1 MNFLYV
7 QISREILMLVAQDG
21 GRMILPTLQVKNWT
35 LSHYQLDIKKITNKP
50 TNVVNN
56 CYV

>member
-21 GRMILPTLQVKNWT
+21 GRMILPTPQVKNWT
-35 LSHYQLDIKKITNKP
+35 LSHYQLDIKKLLINLP
-50 TNVVNN
+50 MS
-56 CYV
+56 

>member
-1 MNFLYV
+1 M
-7 QISREILMLVAQDG
+7 SREILMLVAQDG